1 MKNIIT
7 ITQQTIQ
14 EAFARKVFIAF
25 FIISSIVLI
34 SFIIAF
40 LFTSVDSFLRPINL
54 MIAQSEGK
62 IHLDAMTLLVNGIE
76 SLIAMPL
83 FGLGLFLSIF
93 SVSSFIPNMLEKGHV
108 DVILSKPVSRGQVL
122 TGKFFGGLVV
132 VFFNVAY
139 LIMGIWFMLGLK
151 FNVWDMQFLYT
162 ILTITFTFAVFYAL
176 IILVGVLSQNS
187 ILSMMVCYFIFL
199 IVSPILA
206 ARETIF
212 QFIKNDLVKGIF
224 DTLYYILPKTSELGS
239 ITQALVKKEQIVSFQ
254 PFYTSAAF
262 MLLTFG
268 LSIFIFR
275 KKDY

>member
-7 ITQQTIQ
+7 ITRQTIQ

-25 FIISSIVLI
+25 FIISSIVLV
-34 SFIIAF
+34 SFLIAF
-40 LFTSVDSFLRPINL
+40 LSTSIESFLKPINM

-62 IHLDAMTLLVNGIE
+62 MRMDALTFLVNGIE
-76 SLIAMPL
+76 SAIAMPL
-83 FGLGLFLSIF
+83 FGLGLFLAIF

-122 TGKFFGGLVV
+122 TGKFVGGFIVV
-132 VFFNVAY
+132 LMNVSY
-139 LIMGIWFMLGLK
+139 LILGIWLMLGLK
-151 FNVWDMQFLYT
+151 FDVWDTQFLYT

-176 IILVGVLSQNS
+176 IIFLGVVSQNS

-206 ARETIF
+206 ARENIF
-212 QFIKNDLVKGIF
+212 QFIKNDLIKGVF
-224 DTLYYILPKTSELGS
+224 DVLYYILPKTSELGS
-239 ITQALVKKEQIVSFQ
+239 ITEALVKKQTIESMQ
-254 PFYTSAAF
+254 PVYSSAAF
-262 MLLTFG
+262 MVLIFG